1 MKTNDTL
8 SVYIVRRFSDE
19 KWRFSIVMLDSQ
31 RGIEG
36 VDLPLSNQKRIN
48 RINRVYKC
56 FRMIQMV

>member
-1 MKTNDTL
+1 
-8 SVYIVRRFSDE
+8 
-19 KWRFSIVMLDSQ
+19 MLDYQ

>member
-8 SVYIVRRFSDE
+8 SVYIVRRFSDK